1 MSKAYSIGLVSV
13 LAQRRITASFTA
25 IALAS
30 VSTTALAQDQDTA
43 SSDDNVIIVT
53 AQKKSQNIQNVPI
66 AISAFDSGTLESKV
80 VDDVVDLSFSV
91 PNLTVDIF
99 GASLRGV
106 GDLAISATSES
117 GLGYHVNGV
126 YLGSA
131 ATEAEYY
138 DLERIEVLR
147 GPQGTL
153 YGRNTTAGVLNV
165 ITQKATDEFEGYVT
179 AGYGNFN
186 SVKLRG
192 AINLP
197 ITDGLSTRV
206 AGFFLDRDGYA
217 TNIFTGNDVDDREM
231 FGLRSSTKF
240 EFGDTRA
247 DLVVSYFKED
257 DRRLTRTKVLCEKDA
272 VLGCSPLQVGFG
284 TPDSRGTLFNT
295 LGAVTGVIATGF
307 GPAAVDYYANSV
319 NPADTRLVNE
329 DVDPTYFVEEWSAS
343 LEITHDFGDLTLT
356 SLSGYQEIE
365 RGLFKD
371 FDRFV
376 PSQGLARPITFDF
389 LGNGNPITTQS
400 ILSGRRDQ
408 SEAREYYQEL
418 RLASAFDGPIN
429 FIVGGNYYNRRSS
442 SSADFTHVTIAARQQ
457 QLGLSDGFDSLVIE
471 SDPVT
476 TKSFGIF
483 GEVYV
488 DLSDKTRLTGGLRYS
503 HDDKTIQTRQI
514 FLNPQADGSLPDF
527 TFGEFEK
534 GVVTGRIV
542 LDHQITPDLLGYVSA
557 SRGYKAGGINPG
569 EVGVE
574 TQGFDP
580 EFLNAF
586 EVGLKGSSI
595 DGSFTANISAF
606 YYDYKD
612 LQIGQTTAT
621 SALTI
626 NTDATVWGVEAEFAV
641 RPSNRFQV
649 DGSFSYLNAKVKG
662 LTSIDETDPFG
673 SAPGTVVAEVTAAGV
688 LKDVDG
694 NALPFSP
701 DIKIAIG
708 AQYEIPV
715 GGWTLTPRI
724 DHYLQ
729 SEFASSIFSKPID
742 IFDGYSQTD
751 LKILLAPDGGSW
763 EIRGYVKNLFNND
776 DITRVL
782 PAGRLVGRFRE
793 VVILEPRTYGVE
805 ATIRF

>member
-1 MSKAYSIGLVSV
+1 MPKAHFNTSV
-13 LAQRRITASFTA
+13 RSRLTASIA
-25 IALAS
+25 GIALA
-30 VSTTALAQDQDTA
+30 TTSSAVFAQEQDAA
-43 SSDDNVIIVT
+43 SEDDNIIIVT

-66 AISAFDSGTLESKV
+66 AITAFDSGILEDKV
-80 VDDVVDLSFSV
+80 VDDAVDLSFSV
-91 PNLTVDIF
+91 PNLTIDTF

-106 GDLAISATSES
+106 GNLAISSTSES

-138 DLERIEVLR
+138 DIERIEVLR

-153 YGRNTTAGVLNV
+153 YGRNTTAGVLNI
-165 ITQKATDEFEGYVT
+165 ITQKATDDFEGYVT

-192 AINLP
+192 AVNLP
-197 ITDGLSTRV
+197 ITEGLSTRI

-231 FGLRSSTKF
+231 FGLRSSTKL

-247 DLVVSYFKED
+247 DLVISYFRED

-272 VLGCSPLQVGFG
+272 TLGCSPLAVGFG

-295 LGAVTGVIATGF
+295 LGAVTGIIATGF

-319 NPADTRLVNE
+319 NPADTRVVNE
-329 DVDPTYFVEEWSAS
+329 DVDPTYFVEEWNAS
-343 LEITHDFGDLTLT
+343 LEITHDFGGITLT

-376 PSQGLARPITFDF
+376 PSQGLTAPITFDF
-389 LGNGNPITTQS
+389 FADGNPITSDQ
-400 ILSGRRDQ
+400 ILAGRRDM

-418 RLASAFDGPIN
+418 RLASDFDGSIN
-429 FIVGGNYYNRRSS
+429 FILGGNYYNRRSRA
-442 SSADFTHVTIAARQQ
+442 SANFTHSTIAARQQ
-457 QLGLSDGFDSLVIE
+457 QLGFPDGFASLITE
-471 SDPVT
+471 SNPVK

-483 GEVYV
+483 GEVYF
-488 DLSDKTRLTGGLRYS
+488 DLSDDTRLTGGLRYS
-503 HDDKTIQTRQI
+503 HDDKTIMTRQI
-514 FLNPQADGSLPDF
+514 FLNPQPDGSPPDF
-527 TFGEFEK
+527 TFGEFSK
-534 GVVTGRIV
+534 GVFTGRVV
-542 LDHQITPDLLGYVSA
+542 LDHKITPDLLGYISA
-557 SRGYKAGGINPG
+557 SRGYKAGGVNPG
-569 EVGVE
+569 EVGVD

-580 EFLNAF
+580 EFLNAV
-586 EVGLKGSSI
+586 EVGLKGSSV
-595 DGSFTANISAF
+595 DGSFTGGLSVF

-621 SALTI
+621 AALTI
-626 NTDATVWGVEAEFAV
+626 NTDATVWGVEAEFAA
-641 RPSNRFQV
+641 RPSDRFQI
-649 DGSFSYLNAKVKG
+649 DGSVSYLNAQVNDFA
-662 LTSIDETDPFG
+662 TIDETDPFG
-673 SAPGTVVAEVTAAGV
+673 TAPNTVVAEVTAAGV
-688 LKDVDG
+688 LKNVDG
-694 NALPFSP
+694 NTLPFSP

-708 AQYEIPV
+708 AQYDIPA
-715 GGWTLTPRI
+715 GNWTITPRI

-751 LKILLAPDGGSW
+751 IKLLLAPDSGSW

>member
-1 MSKAYSIGLVSV
+1 MSKVRSIGLASMPTP
-13 LAQRRITASFTA
+13 LRFTASITA

-30 VSTTALAQDQDTA
+30 MGNTALAQDQDA
-43 SSDDNVIIVT
+43 DSGDDNVIIVT
-53 AQKKSQNIQNVPI
+53 AQKQAQNIQNVPI
-66 AISAFDSGTLESKV
+66 AITAFDSTSLENKV
-80 VDDVVDLSFSV
+80 IDDAVDLSFSV
-91 PNLTVDIF
+91 PNLTIDTF

-106 GDLAISATSES
+106 GNLAISATAES

-153 YGRNTTAGVLNV
+153 YGRNTTAGVLNI

-179 AGYGNFN
+179 AGYGNYD
-186 SVKLRG
+186 SIKLRG

-197 ITDGLSTRV
+197 ITDGFSTRV
-206 AGFFLDRDGYA
+206 AGFILDRSGYA
-217 TNIFTGNDVDDREM
+217 TNIFTGNDVDDRQM
-231 FGLRSSTKF
+231 FGLRSSTKL

-257 DRRLTRTKVLCEKDA
+257 DRRLSRTKVLCQKDLA
-272 VLGCSPLQVGFG
+272 LGCSPLQDGFG

-295 LGAVTGVIATGF
+295 FGALTGIIATGF

-319 NPADTRLVNE
+319 NPTDTRLVNE
-329 DVDPTYFVEEWSAS
+329 DVDPTYFVEEWSAQ
-343 LEITHDFGDLTLT
+343 LEINHDFGNLTLT

-376 PSQGLARPITFDF
+376 PSLGLTRPITFDF
-389 LGNGNPITTQS
+389 FGDGNPITTSS
-400 ILSGRRDQ
+400 ILAGRRDQ

-418 RLASAFDGPIN
+418 RLASDFAGPIN
-429 FIVGGNYYNRRSS
+429 AIVGGNYYNRRSS
-442 SSADFTHVTIAARQQ
+442 SSSNFTHVTIAARQQ
-457 QLGLSDGFDSLVIE
+457 QTGLPDGFASLIIE
-471 SDPVT
+471 SNPVR
-476 TKSFGIF
+476 TKSFGVF
-483 GEVYV
+483 GEVYL
-488 DLSDKTRLTGGLRYS
+488 DLSDDTRLTGGLRYS

-527 TFGEFEK
+527 TFGEFKK
-534 GVVTGRIV
+534 GVVTGRVV
-542 LDHQITPDLLGYVSA
+542 LDHKITPDLLGYVST

-569 EVGVE
+569 EAGVE

-586 EVGLKGSSI
+586 EVGLKGSST
-595 DGSFTANISAF
+595 DGTFTANLSAF

-626 NTDATVWGVEAEFAV
+626 NTDAKVWGVEADFVV
-641 RPSNRFQV
+641 RPSDRFQI
-649 DGSFSYLNAKVKG
+649 DGSISYLNTKVKDFQ
-662 LTSIDETDPFG
+662 SIDETDPLG
-673 SAPGTVVAEVTAAGV
+673 TAPGTVVAQITPAGV
-688 LKDVDG
+688 LKELDG
-694 NALPFSP
+694 NELPRSP

-708 AQYEIPV
+708 AQYEIPL
-715 GGWTLTPRI
+715 GNLSLTPRI

-729 SEFASSIFSKPID
+729 SSFTGSVFNKPID
-742 IFDGYSQTD
+742 EIDGYSQTD
-751 LKILLAPDGGSW
+751 FKLLLAPEDGPW
-763 EIRGYVKNLFNND
+763 ELRGYVKNLFNND

-805 ATIRF
+805 ATFRF

>member
-1 MSKAYSIGLVSV
+1 MQNVQSFTPNHALSRIRTAVSV
-13 LAQRRITASFTA
+13 GALVLAGLSHTAW
-25 IALAS
+25 
-30 VSTTALAQDQDTA
+30 AQDISEEAADE
-43 SSDDNVIIVT
+43 NIIIVT
-53 AQKKSQNIQNVPI
+53 AQKKSQDIQNVPL
-66 AISAFDSGTLESKV
+66 AISAFDSGTIDDKV
-80 VDDVVDLSFSV
+80 IDDAVDLSFSV

-106 GDLAISATSES
+106 GNLAISATSES

-138 DLERIEVLR
+138 DIERIEVLR

-165 ITQKATDEFEGYVT
+165 ITQKATDDFEGYVT
-179 AGYGNFN
+179 AGYGNYN

-217 TNIFTGNDVDDREM
+217 TNLFTGNDVDDREM
-231 FGLRSSTKF
+231 FGLRSSTKL

-247 DLVVSYFKED
+247 DLVISYFRED
-257 DRRLTRTKVLCEKDA
+257 DRRLARTKVLCAKD
-272 VLGCSPLQVGFG
+272 VTLGCSPLSVGFE
-284 TPDSRGTLFNT
+284 TPDSRNTLYNT
-295 LGAVTGVIATGF
+295 LGAVTGIIATGF
-307 GPAAVDYYANSV
+307 GPAAVDFNANSF
-319 NPADTRLVNE
+319 NPADTRLINE

-343 LEITHDFGDLTLT
+343 LEITHDFGGLTLT

-365 RGLFKD
+365 RELFKD
-371 FDRFV
+371 FDRVV
-376 PSQGLARPITFDF
+376 PSQGLTAPITFDF
-389 LGNGNPITTQS
+389 FANGNPITTDM
-400 ILSGRRDQ
+400 ILAGRRDL

-418 RLASAFDGPIN
+418 RLASDFEGPLN
-429 FIVGGNYYNRRSS
+429 FILGGNYYNRRSS
-442 SSADFTHVTIAARQQ
+442 GSANFTHVTIAARQQ
-457 QLGLSDGFDSLVIE
+457 QLGLPDTFDSVVTE
-471 SDPVT
+471 SNPVR

-483 GEVYV
+483 GEVYF
-488 DLSDKTRLTGGLRYS
+488 DLSEDTRLTGGLRYS
-503 HDDKTIQTRQI
+503 HDDKTIMTRQI
-514 FLNPQADGSLPDF
+514 FFNPQPDLSPPDF
-527 TFGEFEK
+527 TFGEFSK
-534 GVVTGRIV
+534 GVFTGRIV
-542 LDHQITPDLLGYVSA
+542 LDHKITPDLLGYISA

-580 EFLNAF
+580 EFLNAI
-586 EVGLKGSSI
+586 EVGLKGSSV
-595 DGSFTANISAF
+595 DGAFTGSLSTF

-621 SALTI
+621 AALTI
-626 NTDATVWGVEAEFAV
+626 NTDATVWGVEAEFAA
-641 RPSNRFQV
+641 RPSSRFQI
-649 DGSFSYLNAKVKG
+649 DGSFSYLNTQVKDFA
-662 LTSIDETDPFG
+662 TIDETDPFG
-673 SAPGTVVAEVTAAGV
+673 TAPNTVVAEVTAAGV

-708 AQYEIPV
+708 AQYEIPA
-715 GGWTLTPRI
+715 GNWTITPRI

-751 LKILLAPDGGSW
+751 IKLLLAPDSGSW
-763 EIRGYVKNLFNND
+763 ELRGYVKNLFNND

-805 ATIRF
+805 ATFRF